1 MSLPL
6 ARNGSNAGKIRPNA
20 DSWKKLV
27 EIAGKQLE
35 SLEYLEKSAHSFLK
49 KEGLLKEYDGL
60 MNELSQIVKNA
71 QFQENTKVSPW
82 LGDTQRLALNETD
95 FSLFH
100 KFLASENA
108 KAVVALFANQ
118 TPGTE
123 NVMNYAVSVAG
134 EYIRNFTF
142 EGEALE
148 GESLAEMDGLF
159 NAWLVENNMINSEG
173 VLYERTASGEI
184 KQDKKGKPAIM
195 DSEKFKDVLHDKK
208 KGFEHYVQGELSKIM
223 PEKKNIHFAIKGHD
237 YVQPAVTPRHDEPDT
252 RQEVSSH

>member
-1 MSLPL
+1 MVQ
-6 ARNGSNAGKIRPNA
+6 IRPNA
-20 DSWKKLV
+20 DSWRKLV

-35 SLEYLEKSAHSFLK
+35 SIEYLEKAAHSFLK

-60 MNELSQIVKNA
+60 MKELTQIVKNA

-95 FSLFH
+95 FALFH
-100 KFLASENA
+100 KFLASENT
-108 KAVVALFANQ
+108 KAVVSLFANQ
-118 TPGTE
+118 PAGTE

-142 EGEALE
+142 EGGVLE

-173 VLYERTASGEI
+173 VIYERTEAGEV
-184 KQDKKGKPAIM
+184 KHDKKGKPVTM
-195 DSEKFKDVLHDKK
+195 NSETFKDMLHSKTT
-208 KGFEHYVQGELSKIM
+208 GFAHYVQGELGKIM
-223 PEKKNIHFAIKGHD
+223 PEKKDIHFAIKGHD
-237 YVQPAVTPRHDEPDT
+237 YVEPEVTPRHDAPDT
-252 RQEVSSH
+252 RQDG

>member
-1 MSLPL
+1 MPLLL
-6 ARNGSNAGKIRPNA
+6 ARNGSN
-20 DSWKKLV
+20 SWRKLV
-27 EIAGKQLE
+27 EIAGKQVE
-35 SLEYLEKSAHSFLK
+35 SLEYLERAASSFLK
-49 KEGLLKEYDGL
+49 KEGLLKAYDGL
-60 MNELSQIVKNA
+60 MKELSQIVKNA

-108 KAVVALFANQ
+108 KAVAALFANQ

-123 NVMNYAVSVAG
+123 NIMNYAVSVAG

-142 EGEALE
+142 EGDVLE
-148 GESLAEMDGLF
+148 GQALAEMDGLF
-159 NAWLVENNMINSEG
+159 NAWLVDNNMINSDG
-173 VLYERTASGEI
+173 VLYERTAAGEI
-184 KQDKKGKPAIM
+184 KRDPKGKPAIM
-195 DSEKFKDVLHDKK
+195 DSEKFKDLLHDQT

-223 PEKKNIHFAIKGHD
+223 PEKKQIHFSMKGHD

-252 RQEVSSH
+252 KPEVSA